1 MSGHP
6 LHLLAQT
13 GLPCTLPAMTVDG
26 NRVSRSLPETPTQVS
41 GPADCRMLPGLGPWL
56 ECVALLS
63 TWCDPSQDSEDP
75 KVPRRLE

>member
-41 GPADCRMLPGLGPWL
+41 GPADCRMLPWPGTM
-56 ECVALLS
+56 A
-63 TWCDPSQDSEDP
+63 
-75 KVPRRLE
+75 